1 MHVSWTIKKAKYQR
15 IAAFELWFWRRLL
28 RVPWTARRSDQLNLN
43 EINPES
49 SLEGLVLKLKLQY
62 FGHLMWR
69 ANSLGKTLMLGTIE
83 GRMRRGLQ
91 RMRFLDGIIDSI
103 NMSLTELWEMVK
115 DREAWC
121 ATVHGVTK
129 SQTQLRNWTTKSS
142 KCHLNNLHSFYTRSR
157 CHLKK
162 LFSLFIHRKQLLIH
176 ESFALR
182 LQQFSHIFSYLVI

>member
-1 MHVSWTIKKAKYQR
+1 MDVSWTIKKAKYQR

-176 ESFALR
+176 ESFSLR